1 MKINKD
7 KLETFVAVLSVIFVI
22 SLFVI
27 PTFISN
33 NREKRDKEIIRD
45 GEFTIGFVY
54 ETNTRAYP
62 SAHLKV
68 FGLPQANSKL
78 YKYPKSKTNPL
89 SKFYKVYY
97 LPNDKNKSA
106 VDFSHE
112 IPIDSVQYYFPK
124 GQNPFKEEIEAIK
137 EGRYKVSDWF

>member
-7 KLETFVAVLSVIFVI
+7 KLETFGAVLSVVFVI

-27 PTFISN
+27 PIFTSN
-33 NREKRDKEIIRD
+33 NREKRDKEIIRN

-54 ETNTRAYP
+54 
-62 SAHLKV
+62 KQQ
-68 FGLPQANSKL
+68 GLRISENIYYYYFIDK
-78 YKYPKSKTNPL
+78 YKYDGLVVHSTEMKPL
-89 SKFYKVYY
+89 LKFYKVYY
-97 LPNDKNKSA
+97 LSNVKDKIV

-137 EGRYKVSDWF
+137 EGRYKVSGWF